1 MTIERQIVKDQ
12 LLRYYHQMVL
22 IREFE
27 GESYRQYMQKNIRG
41 FLHAYSGQEAV
52 GVGII
57 GELENQDYVVSHY
70 RDHGHAIAKGVNVN
84 SVMAELFGKSTGTS
98 RGKGGS
104 MHLFDVGKRFMGGY
118 AIVAGQIPIAV
129 GLSLAAKEIDKEAI
143 VVCFLGDGAM
153 QEGEFH
159 ESMNLSSIWKLPLL
173 FVIENN
179 LYGMGADVAQT
190 LAIHDEIYK
199 FANGYKM
206 ASDKVDGMDLFEV
219 RAAAQKAIGLV
230 RSGEGPYLLE
240 AQTYRFRGHSIS
252 DPANYRPEIE
262 VSYWMSRDPI
272 EMLKT
277 RLIKEDMVSQE
288 DLDAIHKLVES
299 EIVEA
304 VNFAEKSPFPSADE
318 LYQNV
323 VSGSGE

>member
-70 RDHGHAIAKGVNVN
+70 RDHGHAIAKGLNVN

-179 LYGMGADVAQT
+179 LYGMGAAVAQT
-190 LAIHDEIYK
+190 LAFHDEISK
-199 FANGYKM
+199 IANGYKM

>member
-1 MTIERQIVKDQ
+1 MTTEHQIVKDQ
-12 LLRYYHQMVL
+12 VLRRYHKMVL

-41 FLHAYSGQEAV
+41 FLHVYSGQEAV

-57 GELENQDYVVSHY
+57 GELEPQDYVISHY
-70 RDHGHAIAKGVNVN
+70 RDHGHAIAKGSDVN
-84 SVMAELFGKSTGTS
+84 SLMAELFGKSTGTS

-104 MHLFDVGKRFMGGY
+104 MHLFDVEKRFMGGH

-129 GLSLAAKEIDKEAI
+129 GLALATKEIDKKAI

-159 ESMNLSSIWKLPLL
+159 ESMNMASIWKLPLL

-199 FANGYKM
+199 IANGYKM
-206 ASDKVDGMDLFEV
+206 ESAKVDGMDLFEV
-219 RAAAQKAIGLV
+219 QDAGQKAIGLI

-272 EMLKT
+272 KLLQA
-277 RLIKEDMVSQE
+277 RLIKEDIVTQE
-288 DLDAIHKLVES
+288 ELDEIQKVVEN

-304 VNFAEKSPFPSADE
+304 VNFAEKAHFPMRMN
-318 LYQNV
+318 YIQI
-323 VSGSGE
+323 

>member
-1 MTIERQIVKDQ
+1 
-12 LLRYYHQMVL
+12 MVL

-52 GVGII
+52 AVGVI
-57 GELENQDYVVSHY
+57 GELDDRDYVISHY
-70 RDHGHAIAKGVNVN
+70 RDHGHAIAKKVEVNRI
-84 SVMAELFGKSTGTS
+84 MAELFGKSTGTS

-104 MHLFDVGKRFMGGY
+104 MHLFDVAKRFMGGH

-129 GLSLAAKEIDKEAI
+129 GLSLAAKEIDREAI
-143 VVCFLGDGAM
+143 VVCFLGDGAI

-159 ESMNLSSIWKLPLL
+159 ESMNLASIWKLPLL

-179 LYGMGADVAQT
+179 LYGMGADIAQT

-199 FANGYKM
+199 IANGYRM
-206 ASDKVDGMDLFEV
+206 ASAKVDGMDLFEV
-219 RAAAQKAIGLV
+219 QEAAQKAIGLI
-230 RSGEGPYLLE
+230 RAREGPYLLE

-252 DPANYRPEIE
+252 DPANYRPDIE

-272 EMLKT
+272 KLLQS
-277 RLIKEDMVSQE
+277 RLIKENIASQE
-288 DLDAIHKLVES
+288 DLDEIHKLVES

-304 VNFAEKSPFPSADE
+304 VDFAEKSPFPNPDE
-318 LYQNV
+318 LYRNV
-323 VSGSGE
+323 IADSGE

>member
-1 MTIERQIVKDQ
+1 MTTEHQTVKDQ
-12 LLRYYHQMVL
+12 VLRHYHKMVL

-57 GELENQDYVVSHY
+57 GELEAQDYVISSY
-70 RDHGHAIAKGVNVN
+70 RDHGHAIAKGSDVKR
-84 SVMAELFGKSTGTS
+84 VMAELFGKSTGTS

-104 MHLFDVGKRFMGGY
+104 MHLFDVEKRFMGGH

-129 GLSLAAKEIDKEAI
+129 GLALATKEIDKQAI

-159 ESMNLSSIWKLPLL
+159 ESMNLASIWKLPLL

-179 LYGMGADVAQT
+179 LYGMGADVART
-190 LAIHDEIYK
+190 FAIHDEIYK
-199 FANGYKM
+199 IANGYKM
-206 ASDKVDGMDLFEV
+206 ASAKVDGMELFEV
-219 RAAAQKAIGLV
+219 RDAGRKAIGLV

-272 EMLKT
+272 GLLQA
-277 RLIKEDMVSQE
+277 RLIKEDIVTQE
-288 DLDAIHKLVES
+288 ELDEIHKVVEN

-304 VNFAEKSPFPSADE
+304 VNFAEKSPFPNADE
-318 LYQNV
+318 LYTNV
-323 VSGSGE
+323 VLGSGG

>member
-41 FLHAYSGQEAV
+41 FLHVYSGQEAV

-57 GELENQDYVVSHY
+57 GELANRDYVVSSY

-199 FANGYKM
+199 IANGYKM

-219 RAAAQKAIGLV
+219 QEAAQKAIGLV

-318 LYQNV
+318 LYTNV

>member
-57 GELENQDYVVSHY
+57 GELENRDYVVSHY
-70 RDHGHAIAKGVNVN
+70 RDHGHAIAKGLNVN

-199 FANGYKM
+199 IANGYKM

-219 RAAAQKAIGLV
+219 QEAAQKAIGLV

-318 LYQNV
+318 LYTNV